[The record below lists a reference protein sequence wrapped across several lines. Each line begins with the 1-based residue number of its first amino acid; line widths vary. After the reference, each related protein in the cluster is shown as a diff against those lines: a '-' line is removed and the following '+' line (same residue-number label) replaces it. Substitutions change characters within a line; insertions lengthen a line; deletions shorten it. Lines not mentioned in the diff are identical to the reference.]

1 MVSKRPVTKAA
12 SAAAAMSILAV
23 PYAVMAQPATVTPP
37 VVLHPIQDLTLA
49 KGTKKTIDLSHLGS
63 FRVDNSVSSVVYA
76 TYSSA
81 EQKYVDL
88 KGLDQE
94 GPTVITITDNASNQ
108 IVEQFKVHVL
118 DAGNDE
124 RIDIGDITKYI
135 ASHPADVT
143 QASDVRTLLNG
154 VEPFNTTKV
163 VNNPP
168 IVVGKPGTVYLVNG
182 EPSAPKTV
190 SMATYFSDDTT
201 LSYSLI
207 NPPAYLNANIQELSG
222 MLTINGVNL
231 PVNETRTEWLT
242 VQARNEHGLTA
253 TIDVEIFIN
262 AKVVNNPPKVSEDA
276 VRSIDAVQ
284 NKPFEKTID
293 LSTVFTDDPGDELVY
308 KIESVLPNGLTA
320 SFLSGNTIIVS
331 GTPTQAGDEYRI
343 VLSATDSSSASVLH
357 EITVRVAGE
366 EQPVPELSGQQPEV
380 SWKIGETQP
389 QTVVLSTYFKPT
401 SGLTYTIEEIPTFV
415 TASIQEGNLI
425 ISGISPDSNVGET
438 AQIKVMA
445 ANRSGSVILN
455 VPISLKYPIPVL
467 TGANPPTIELVDPG
481 ISHTISLSEYFLPPL
496 YDVRFEVQ
504 FPDFISISVDTEAK
518 ELQIVGTPAMNEHAG
533 EAFEILVTAYNQFG
547 QSPVLRVPLQIKA
560 APPIYTPPVVVG
572 NPGALTLI
580 NRQEGQTQTITMATY
595 FNDITSLRFSL
606 VDPLPAYL
614 DANIHELSGLLT
626 INGVNLPVNETR
638 TEWLPVQAR
647 NEHGL
652 TATINVEVNVQAA
665 PPVVIDTPG
674 IVTLTNRQVG
684 IPQTVSMATYFQ
696 DSSALSYSI
705 AIKPDYLSADING
718 TTGELTIY
726 SANMPSN
733 DPISTYIQIQ
743 ATNMYGKQTT
753 LNVGVNIGAA
763 PPAIIGSPA
772 SVTLLNG
779 QEAESQT
786 RAMSAYFSDT
796 TALSYEI
803 ITKPEYV
810 TASIDEATG
819 ILTVLGA
826 ALPTNETRTDF
837 IEVQATNTYGQSS
850 ALKVPVT
857 IEAATPAI
865 IGSPADVKLING
877 YIGAPQ
883 TVNMATYFWDSVP
896 LTYSIGL
903 NPYNVDASIETATGE
918 LTIRGLTQSLPE
930 PAIIYV
936 QIQATNT
943 SGKTATVNV
952 PITIESPAFLYHN
965 QDDPMP
971 LSALIAGLFG
981 DISATH
987 FEITR
992 PPGGTLT
999 AIIEQ
1004 NDSADARIVFDGIAE
1019 ETFLVVKGAN
1029 PTTGASVE
1037 RKIRFI
1043 FNQSPQVTDIP
1054 VAPILA
1060 EKGTPLVNVTR
1071 DLNGLFIDQPGQNLV
1086 YSIEEMGSSSGL
1098 EASVEGGVLHVAGTP
1113 VSPGWYSFYIRATD
1127 PKGLYASRQVEVQ
1140 VVNRPEA
1147 VVTPETVEWVYGVTQ
1162 NKVLNGSEY
1171 FGEGG
1176 WEFTYSIETPA
1187 EVAAFIDSETG
1198 ELIIQNVNPMANG
1211 TYITKVKATNRFG
1224 TNAVVDIPIHVK
1236 LPTTISWSAGAAMPY
1251 EFDFSTYF
1259 TGTGATQF
1267 EVSSSYPGVTA
1278 SIVEETQQLQLSGVQ
1293 ADTLVTI
1300 KGTNVSSNTTT
1311 EVLLHFFTD
1320 YPVPVLDG
1328 SPASP
1333 ETIEVTNG
1341 PVMEERFT
1349 PYLSSYFEGQTVT
1362 FELMPYTNPAGYV
1375 DAQILDDRRLVVEGV
1390 YFPDNLPRTT
1400 SIDVKVTN
1408 ERNKSTTISFPV
1420 VVRAMPAPEVK
1431 YEPDTLYFYNGI
1443 NRSYDINPGNDYF
1456 DQKGLDFVVENK
1468 AELMSLNIR
1477 ADMDGNFLYVENVA
1491 PINITEDLNLTV
1503 NLIATDPFNQS
1514 TRLQIPIVIKPVNNE
1529 PVISSDSIDTIYMD
1543 TFDDR
1548 YNVIDLKLLNLF
1560 TDSDEGDSI
1569 SGYDVAITGPVTGYV
1584 TVDQY
1589 LFLTANSLE
1598 PGAAVT
1604 ITAHDQANHTV
1615 SKTIQIANSPI
1626 GDTYSQVNPGIPFQY
1641 SDEFLPAL
1649 PADPEDQSRKIYLID
1664 PNNVLFYNTTYN
1676 SAAGANEITI
1686 TNLPSSVNISNVTLN
1701 YVNKVDHTLTLDV
1714 FDIAITV

>member
-1 MVSKRPVTKAA
+1 
-12 SAAAAMSILAV
+12 MSILAV

-124 RIDIGDITKYI
+124 RIDIGDVTKYI

-262 AKVVNNPPKVSEDA
+262 AKVVNNPPRVSEDA

-293 LSTVFTDDPGDELVY
+293 LSTVFTDDPGDELVFI
-308 KIESVLPNGLTA
+308 IEGVLPNGLTA
-320 SFLSGNTIIVS
+320 SFLSGNTVIVS
-331 GTPTQAGDEYRI
+331 GTPTQAGSEYRI
-343 VLSATDSSSASVLH
+343 VLRATDSSGASAQH
-357 EITVRVAGE
+357 EITVRVAEE
-366 EQPVPELSGQQPEV
+366 EQ
-380 SWKIGETQP
+380 
-389 QTVVLSTYFKPT
+389 KP
-401 SGLTYTIEEIPTFV
+401 
-415 TASIQEGNLI
+415 A
-425 ISGISPDSNVGET
+425 
-438 AQIKVMA
+438 
-445 ANRSGSVILN
+445 
-455 VPISLKYPIPVL
+455 PI
-467 TGANPPTIELVDPG
+467 
-481 ISHTISLSEYFLPPL
+481 
-496 YDVRFEVQ
+496 
-504 FPDFISISVDTEAK
+504 
-518 ELQIVGTPAMNEHAG
+518 
-533 EAFEILVTAYNQFG
+533 
-547 QSPVLRVPLQIKA
+547 
-560 APPIYTPPVVVG
+560 VVG
-572 NPGALTLI
+572 NPG
-580 NRQEGQTQTITMATY
+580 
-595 FNDITSLRFSL
+595 
-606 VDPLPAYL
+606 
-614 DANIHELSGLLT
+614 
-626 INGVNLPVNETR
+626 
-638 TEWLPVQAR
+638 
-647 NEHGL
+647 
-652 TATINVEVNVQAA
+652 
-665 PPVVIDTPG
+665 
-674 IVTLTNRQVG
+674 
-684 IPQTVSMATYFQ
+684 
-696 DSSALSYSI
+696 
-705 AIKPDYLSADING
+705 
-718 TTGELTIY
+718 TIY
-726 SANMPSN
+726 
-733 DPISTYIQIQ
+733 
-743 ATNMYGKQTT
+743 
-753 LNVGVNIGAA
+753 
-763 PPAIIGSPA
+763 
-772 SVTLLNG
+772 
-779 QEAESQT
+779 
-786 RAMSAYFSDT
+786 
-796 TALSYEI
+796 
-803 ITKPEYV
+803 
-810 TASIDEATG
+810 
-819 ILTVLGA
+819 
-826 ALPTNETRTDF
+826 
-837 IEVQATNTYGQSS
+837 
-850 ALKVPVT
+850 
-857 IEAATPAI
+857 
-865 IGSPADVKLING
+865 LING

-918 LTIRGLTQSLPE
+918 LTIRGLTQPLPE

-943 SGKTATVNV
+943 SGKTATINV

-965 QDDPMP
+965 QDGPMP
-971 LSALIAGLFG
+971 ASEPIAEMFA

-999 AIIEQ
+999 AFIEQ

-1019 ETFLVVKGAN
+1019 ETFLVVKGTN

-1043 FNQSPQVTDIP
+1043 FNQPPQVTDIP

-1060 EKGTPLVNVTR
+1060 EQGTPLVNVTR
-1071 DLNGLFIDQPGQNLV
+1071 NLNGLFIDQPDQNLV
-1086 YSIEEMGSSSGL
+1086 YSIEEMGSPSGL

-1113 VSPGWYSFYIRATD
+1113 VSPGWYSFDIRATD
-1127 PKGLYASRQVEVQ
+1127 PKGLYATRQIEVQ

-1147 VVTPETVEWVYGVTQ
+1147 VVTPEAVEWVYGVTQ

-1176 WEFTYSIETPA
+1176 WEFTYSIEAPA
-1187 EVAAFIDSETG
+1187 EVAAFMDSKTG
-1198 ELIIQNVNPMANG
+1198 ELIIQNVNPPANG
-1211 TYITKVKATNRFG
+1211 TYVIKVKATNSFG

-1236 LPTTISWSAGAAMPY
+1236 LPTTITWNAGAAMPY
-1251 EFDFSTYF
+1251 EFDFSSYF
-1259 TGTGATQF
+1259 SGTGATQF
-1267 EVSSSYPGVTA
+1267 EVSPSYPGITV
-1278 SIVEETQQLQLSGVQ
+1278 SIVEGTQHLQLSGVQ

-1300 KGTNVSSNTTT
+1300 KGTNLSNNSTT
-1311 EVLLHFFTD
+1311 EVLLRFVTD
-1320 YPVPVLDG
+1320 YPIPFLDG

-1349 PYLSSYFEGQTVT
+1349 PYLSSYFDGQDVT
-1362 FELMPYTNPAGYV
+1362 FELMPYTNPTGYIEANIV
-1375 DAQILDDRRLVVEGV
+1375 DGWLLVGEV
-1390 YFPDNLPRTT
+1390 YFPDNIIRTAYL
-1400 SIDVKVTN
+1400 DVKVTN
-1408 ERNKSTTISFPV
+1408 DRNKSTTISFPV
-1420 VVRAMPAPEVK
+1420 VVRAMPAPEVVVTP
-1431 YEPDTLYFYNGI
+1431 EPLIFQDEI
-1443 NRSYDINPGNDYF
+1443 KKSYDVSLGSYFKNPS
-1456 DQKGLDFVVENK
+1456 GLNFIVENEE
-1468 AELMSLNIR
+1468 ELMEQYHIR
-1477 ADMDGNFLYVENVA
+1477 ASLDGYLYVENTA
-1491 PINITEDLNLTV
+1491 TINNTEDLNLTI
-1503 NLIATDPFNQS
+1503 NIIATDSFNQS
-1514 TRLQIPIVIKPVNNE
+1514 TRLQIPIVIKPKNNE
-1529 PVISSDSIDTIYMD
+1529 PVVSNDGINTIYMD
-1543 TFDDR
+1543 TFDERD
-1548 YNVIDLKLLNLF
+1548 NVIDLRLLNLF
-1560 TDSDEGDSI
+1560 TDPDEGDSI
-1569 SGYDVAITGPVTGYV
+1569 TGFSTSLGYV

-1589 LFLTANSLE
+1589 LFLPVNSLE
-1598 PGAAVT
+1598 QGATLT

-1641 SDEFLPAL
+1641 GDEFLPAL
-1649 PADPEDQSRKIYLID
+1649 PADPEDQSRRIYLVD
-1664 PNNVLFYNTTYN
+1664 PNNTLFYNTTYN
-1676 SAAGANEITI
+1676 SAARANEITI
-1686 TNLPSSVNISNVTLN
+1686 TNEPSSVQFGRVTLH